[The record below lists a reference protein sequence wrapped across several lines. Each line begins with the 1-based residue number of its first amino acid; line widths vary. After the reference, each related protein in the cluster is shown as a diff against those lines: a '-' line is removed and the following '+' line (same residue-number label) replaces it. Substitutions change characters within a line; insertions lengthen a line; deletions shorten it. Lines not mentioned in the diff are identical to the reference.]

1 MTQFELAVVL
11 RKLSNIKKYLDQL
24 QIIAQSAQADNG
36 GDFIQ
41 QLAIERLLHL
51 LVESAI
57 DINMHLAV
65 RSDQLP
71 PDTYRDSFITAGRI
85 GAISVDLAQQLAPSA
100 GLRNRLVHDYDEVD
114 PEIVRRSVAFAL
126 ELFPQYLQQVQDYLR
141 QLNAE

>member
-24 QIIAQSAQADNG
+24 KTIDQSTQTDDG
-36 GDFIQ
+36 RDFVQ
-41 QLAIERLLHL
+41 QLATERLLHL

-65 RSDQLP
+65 RNDQPP

-85 GAISVDLAQQLAPSA
+85 GAIAVDLAQQLAPSA
-100 GLRNRLVHDYDEVD
+100 GLRNRLVHDYDKVDSEV
-114 PEIVRRSVAFAL
+114 VRRSIVFAL
-126 ELFPQYLQQVQDYLR
+126 ELFPQYLQQVQNYLQR
-141 QLNAE
+141 IETE

>member
-11 RKLSNIKKYLDQL
+11 RKLSNIKKYLGQL
-24 QIIAQSAQADNG
+24 KTIAQSAQADNG

-65 RSDQLP
+65 RNDHLP

-85 GAISVDLAQQLAPSA
+85 GAIAVNLAQQLAPSA

-114 PEIVRRSVAFAL
+114 PEIVRRSIAFAL

-141 QLNAE
+141 QIEAE